1 MKYAIR
7 VLTADLDEWM
17 RRLSLYEV
25 DGSSS
30 QVDFAMMRISELQKA
45 IDRLTIEILDISL

>member
-1 MKYAIR
+1 VKYAIR